1 MLGQNAT
8 YILNHDINIPIED
21 KSVDVVI
28 AWGCFFLNWREKIIK
43 LMQEVRRALKDD
55 GEIFCNFRTQRD
67 DMYCHSEK
75 YGEFIEKDTLLLKKR
90 SNVRQL
96 SIFYNTCGIKETIIN
111 ILSV

>member
-1 MLGQNAT
+1 MLGKNAT
-8 YILNHDINIPIED
+8 YILNHDIKIPIED

-75 YGEFIEKDTLLLKKR
+75 YGEFIEKDTLLLKKMFQWR
-90 SNVRQL
+90 AV
-96 SIFYNTCGIKETIIN
+96 IY
-111 ILSV
+111 ILQHMWY